1 MIATIDRPTLALDQR
16 AQELLFTEAH
26 TANAFLDEPVSDERL
41 ASIYEMIKWAP
52 TAANTQ
58 PLRVLFVRSPEAK
71 ERLLPHLAEGNKAKS
86 LQAPVNAIL
95 AADTEYHE
103 FIPRLAPFMAAMK
116 DRLAANP
123 DLRQQQARFNA
134 AIQAGYFIVGV
145 RAAGLAA
152 GPMGGFDAA
161 GIDQEFFPDGRWRS
175 IMVVNIGKPADGAF
189 RPRQARL
196 DFAEVARIL

>member
-1 MIATIDRPTLALDQR
+1 MITTISRPALALDQH

-26 TANAFLDEPVSDERL
+26 TANTFLDEPVSDEQL
-41 ASIYEMIKWAP
+41 AAIYELVKWAP

-58 PLRVLFVRSPEAK
+58 PLRVLLVRSPEAK

-86 LQAPVNAIL
+86 LKAPVNAIL

-103 FIPRLAPFMAAMK
+103 YIPRLAPFMAAMK

-134 AIQAGYFIVGV
+134 ALQAGYFILGV

-175 IMVVNIGKPADGAF
+175 IMVVNIGKPADDAF

-196 DFAEVARIL
+196 EFAEVARIL

>member
-1 MIATIDRPTLALDQR
+1 MIATLSRPALALDQR

-26 TANAFLDEPVSDERL
+26 TANAFYDEPVSDEQL
-41 ASIYEMIKWAP
+41 ASIYELVKWAP

-86 LQAPVNAIL
+86 LKAPVNAIL

-103 FIPRLAPFMAAMK
+103 YIPRLAPFMAAMK

-134 AIQAGYFIVGV
+134 ALQAGYFIVGV

-161 GIDQEFFPDGRWRS
+161 GIDREFFPDGRWRS
-175 IMVVNIGKPADGAF
+175 ILVVNIGKPADDAF

-196 DFAEVARIL
+196 EFAEVARIL

>member
-1 MIATIDRPTLALDQR
+1 MITTISRPALALDQH

-26 TANAFLDEPVSDERL
+26 TANTFLEEPVSNEQL
-41 ASIYEMIKWAP
+41 AAIYELVKWAP

-58 PLRVLFVRSPEAK
+58 PLRTLFVRSPEAK
-71 ERLLPHLAEGNKAKS
+71 ARLLPHLAEGNKAKS
-86 LQAPVNAIL
+86 LKAPVNAIL

-103 FIPRLAPFMAAMK
+103 YIPRLAPFMAAMK

-134 AIQAGYFIVGV
+134 ALQAGYFILGV

-175 IMVVNIGKPADGAF
+175 IMVVNIGKPADDAF
-189 RPRQARL
+189 RPRQSRL
-196 DFAEVARIL
+196 EFAEVARIL